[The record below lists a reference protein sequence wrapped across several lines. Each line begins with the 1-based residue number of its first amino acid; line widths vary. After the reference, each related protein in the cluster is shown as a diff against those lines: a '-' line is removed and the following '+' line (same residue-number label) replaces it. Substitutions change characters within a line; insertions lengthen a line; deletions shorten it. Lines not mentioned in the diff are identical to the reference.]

1 MNGICEIAPFTYIS
15 MKLQED
21 HIQLVIDNDGFLK
34 NFKLQGSKIK
44 GDDVEITVDF
54 GDNLKRIGGIM
65 NGGAICTLLDFAGG
79 LAVMNGD
86 GIVNEVTTNLNV
98 QFVGKVATGPVVAK
112 AHVIKR
118 GRTLVHVDM
127 DLRDGSG
134 NVCAKGTGTWYVF
147 R

>member
-1 MNGICEIAPFTYIS
+1 MNGICEIAPFTYIR

-21 HIQLVIDNDGFLK
+21 HIQMVIDNDGFLK

-86 GIVNEVTTNLNV
+86 GIVKKDQRPVSAGFILCVNQVITESVIAE
-98 QFVGKVATGPVVAK
+98 ATWTVPRISHMVKKDPVVSF
-112 AHVIKR
+112 
-118 GRTLVHVDM
+118 M
-127 DLRDGSG
+127 
-134 NVCAKGTGTWYVF
+134 
-147 R
+147 